1 MSVFL
6 VFNACSIGMCSRR
19 LIWYEYNT
27 LSQGF
32 STFCDLGLLIDFSDE
47 LLIMWEQQT
56 RNNVSTSWAGQ
67 AVAGV
72 VVFPRS
78 ILHIGTWYAI
88 FRHGVDHVPTNNWE
102 APLFCFAFFFERY
115 DRYNDPK
122 KYKSGHNSSEKKKKR
137 RALCLFAYAVQI
149 RG

>member
-1 MSVFL
+1 M
-6 VFNACSIGMCSRR
+6 
-19 LIWYEYNT
+19 
-27 LSQGF
+27 
-32 STFCDLGLLIDFSDE
+32 
-47 LLIMWEQQT
+47 
-56 RNNVSTSWAGQ
+56 STSWAGQ

-122 KYKSGHNSSEKKKKR
+122 NHVIEAMIGDLSRKIIFSGRLSVSFDVRFKREVKSFTK
-137 RALCLFAYAVQI
+137 
-149 RG
+149 